1 MASSKEYLNYVLEQL
16 TEVEGITARPMMG
29 EYVLYCQGK
38 VVGGMYD
45 DRLLLK
51 PAPTALRLLREAG
64 LEIQM
69 EQPYNGAKQM
79 LLADT
84 DHRELLCRM
93 VQAVADE
100 LPAPKKKNDR
110 ERTMKSPEQV

>member
-16 TEVEGITARPMMG
+16 AGVEGITARPMMG

-38 VVGGMYD
+38 AVGGIYD

-51 PAPTALRLLREAG
+51 PAPSALRLLREAG
-64 LEIQM
+64 LETQM
-69 EQPYNGAKQM
+69 ELPYNGAKQM
-79 LLADT
+79 ILADT
-84 DHRELLCRM
+84 DRRELLCRM

-100 LPAPKKKNDR
+100 LPAPKRKK
-110 ERTMKSPEQV
+110 